1 MIHYLKADIF
11 KIYKEHRLT
20 LSLGILAALSFLSVL
35 LLLGSDSYTNSLLQL
50 LTQFITL
57 FFIVP
62 ANLFFGE
69 DFSNRTINNTLI
81 KQQDR
86 KTIFAYKVIATILF
100 DLFYVLLS
108 YCLSSTTGNLLGE
121 NIDFLFIFQ
130 SFFKQIP
137 LFITISLLSILLFIS
152 LKKVNHA
159 YLAFILTVLL
169 FDNMTHLITSNLL
182 HVNLPSDF
190 FLFLSLQKGTAI
202 SHTSL
207 TISLIFIGLYIISS
221 YLSFNHKDF
230 K

>member
-207 TISLIFIGLYIISS
+207 TISLILISLYIISS
-221 YLSFNHKDF
+221 YLLFSHKDF